1 MLGLVREGVIM
12 AQQQSSSGIVAGAIT
27 ILGLGLVWATVVTN
41 FPSQEELSS
50 AAVPAETRQAA
61 GPSSPL
67 SAPPSLDLSIPT
79 SLPLPSEVA
88 SARPDDDRSLDSSV
102 DAPAA
107 MRLDPRALQ
116 ATRLK
121 CEADIEQLCPV
132 SLDGSARTRCL
143 EQRAKQ
149 LPPLCQSQLHE
160 RFVKWKE
167 DRSRLMAAC
176 DEDAKR
182 FCRAVK
188 PGSGQVLECLQSHAQ
203 EVSDRCYQTLP
214 KGTFFFK

>member
-1 MLGLVREGVIM
+1 M
-12 AQQQSSSGIVAGAIT
+12 AQQQSSSGTIAGAIT
-27 ILGLGLVWATVVTN
+27 ILGLGLVWVMVATN

-50 AAVPAETRQAA
+50 AALPAGTRQAA
-61 GPSSPL
+61 RPSSPL
-67 SAPPSLDLSIPT
+67 SAPPTLDLTIPT
-79 SLPLPSEVA
+79 SSPLPSEA
-88 SARPDDDRSLDSSV
+88 ARSRPDDDRSRDSSV
-102 DAPAA
+102 EAPVVT
-107 MRLDPRALQ
+107 RLDPHALQ
-116 ATRLK
+116 STRLK
-121 CEADIEQLCPV
+121 CEADIEQLCPD
-132 SLDGSARTRCL
+132 SPDGSAHTRCL

-188 PGSGQVLECLQSHAQ
+188 PGSGQILECLQSHAQ

>member
-1 MLGLVREGVIM
+1 M

-27 ILGLGLVWATVVTN
+27 ILGLGLVWVTVATN

-61 GPSSPL
+61 GPSSPP
-67 SAPPSLDLSIPT
+67 SAPLTLDLTIPI
-79 SLPLPSEVA
+79 SPPLPSEAVM
-88 SARPDDDRSLDSSV
+88 SRPDDDRLRDSSV
-102 DAPAA
+102 EPPVVT
-107 MRLDPRALQ
+107 RLNTLALQ
-116 ATRLK
+116 ASRLK
-121 CEADIEQLCPV
+121 CEAEIEQLCPD
-132 SLDGSARTRCL
+132 SPDGSVRTRCL
-143 EQRAKQ
+143 QQRAKR

-188 PGSGQVLECLQSHAQ
+188 PGSGQILQCLQSNAQ

-214 KGTFFFK
+214 KDTFFFK

>member
-1 MLGLVREGVIM
+1 M
-12 AQQQSSSGIVAGAIT
+12 AQQQSSSGTIAGIIT
-27 ILGLGLVWATVVTN
+27 ILGLGLVWVTVATN

-50 AAVPAETRQAA
+50 AALPAETRSAA
-61 GPSSPL
+61 VPSSSL
-67 SAPPSLDLSIPT
+67 SAPPTLDLTIPT
-79 SLPLPSEVA
+79 SPPLPSETA
-88 SARPDDDRSLDSSV
+88 MPRLDDNRPGDSRV
-102 DAPAA
+102 DAPVVT
-107 MRLDPRALQ
+107 RLGPSAQQ

-121 CEADIEQLCPV
+121 CEADIEQLCPD
-132 SLDGSARTRCL
+132 SLDGAGHARCL
-143 EQRAKQ
+143 RQRAKQ
-149 LPPLCQSQLHE
+149 LPLPCQSQLHE

-176 DEDAKR
+176 DEDIKR

-188 PGSGQVLECLQSHAQ
+188 PGSGQILQCLQSNAQ